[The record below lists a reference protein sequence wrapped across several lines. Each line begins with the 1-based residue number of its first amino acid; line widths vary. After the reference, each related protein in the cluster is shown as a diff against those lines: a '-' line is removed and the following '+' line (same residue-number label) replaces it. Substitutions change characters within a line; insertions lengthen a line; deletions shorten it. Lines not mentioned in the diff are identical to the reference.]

1 MMKMGF
7 MEVLCGIIIRRDCRC
22 DSYDNFRL
30 WRDKMETIFLIPAEG
45 DGPETM
51 QWYIK
56 ERLGM

>member
-45 DGPETM
+45 DGP
-51 QWYIK
+51 
-56 ERLGM
+56 